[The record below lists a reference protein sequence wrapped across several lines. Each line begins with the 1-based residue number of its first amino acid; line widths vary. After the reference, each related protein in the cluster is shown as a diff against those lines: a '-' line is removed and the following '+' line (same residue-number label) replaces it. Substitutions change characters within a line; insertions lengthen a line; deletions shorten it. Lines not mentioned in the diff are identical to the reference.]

1 MPRNDIVLLDS
12 LVTKAR
18 LQLGEQRRESEIFEL
33 FCFDQVLK
41 DYELSYEE
49 LESGWTDGPD
59 DGGVDGFFVFL
70 DGHLVSE
77 PKGEHAARWNPTMS
91 VTLFT
96 VRHSDSFQQEPLNAL
111 CGSLPE
117 LVDFRKTE
125 GELRYPF
132 RTELLAQRALFRKLF
147 VSLADRRPKLHLRV
161 CYCCRGDTSTL
172 ADNIVTRAER
182 AKETIREFF
191 SELDVT
197 VELLGATELLAIAR
211 RQKTYTLRLRFLES
225 YISREGKN
233 YVILVSLPN
242 YFRFV
247 TDEQGQLRR
256 YLFDSNVR
264 DYLGQV
270 QINRDIDQTLDR
282 ECAAV
287 DEDFWWLNNG
297 VTILATHAMV
307 IGKELAIESVQIV
320 NGLQTTESI
329 YQHFTRT
336 GLKNDDRAILVK
348 ILLATDENTRG
359 RIIKATNYQNTVDLA
374 NLRGLDKIQIDID
387 HFLAEKGWFYD
398 RRKNFYKNQGRPAE
412 RIISIPYLAAAVR
425 AIALRDPARSQRQ
438 RSKSLRDEK
447 VYKQVFNPR
456 WDLNVYLASLEITRA
471 VESALLV
478 RRTAIESPPI
488 ALVHYVAFVYACS
501 RLGKCD
507 YRADETAALAGSP
520 PGADELLR
528 IRDELAKA
536 LGVRLGKENEVL
548 RLKKDFVERF
558 VFERYG
564 GGSDG
569 RHVIKQQ

>member
-12 LVTKAR
+12 LITKAR
-18 LQLGEQRRESEIFEL
+18 LQLGEQHRESEIFEL

-125 GELRYPF
+125 GELQYPF

-242 YFRFV
+242 YFQFV

-329 YQHFTRT
+329 YRHFTRT
-336 GLKNDDRAILVK
+336 GLKKDDRAILVK

-387 HFLAEKGWFYD
+387 HFLAEKG
-398 RRKNFYKNQGRPAE
+398 
-412 RIISIPYLAAAVR
+412 
-425 AIALRDPARSQRQ
+425 
-438 RSKSLRDEK
+438 
-447 VYKQVFNPR
+447 
-456 WDLNVYLASLEITRA
+456 
-471 VESALLV
+471 
-478 RRTAIESPPI
+478 
-488 ALVHYVAFVYACS
+488 
-501 RLGKCD
+501 
-507 YRADETAALAGSP
+507 
-520 PGADELLR
+520 
-528 IRDELAKA
+528 
-536 LGVRLGKENEVL
+536 
-548 RLKKDFVERF
+548 
-558 VFERYG
+558 
-564 GGSDG
+564 
-569 RHVIKQQ
+569 